1 MNASSCA
8 HGKVMQI
15 IRHLKRTWM
24 GHLTYFNIQGQ
35 VCTGKSLI
43 DGITDHHEQ
52 SSDQPRVFYNHEQSY
67 MARIV
72 CSNRQV

>member
-1 MNASSCA
+1 
-8 HGKVMQI
+8 
-15 IRHLKRTWM
+15 M